1 MLVLLV
7 FYGVQGIWLKN
18 WCQLIALN
26 ILQSNL
32 KFINYNIVQFI
43 VKDCGIFF
51 LPIDPV
57 SKVNF
62 NATLNEFFNV

>member
-51 LPIDPV
+51 YPL
-57 SKVNF
+57 
-62 NATLNEFFNV
+62 TLFQR